1 MVKETVEIEI
11 TKEMQV
17 RPVAMLVQLASKYD
31 ASIYIESGTK
41 SFNAKSIM
49 GMMTLGLC
57 LGDKIT
63 VVADGRDEQEALAAL
78 TGYLAGKTAV

>member
-17 RPVAMLVQLASKYD
+17 RPVAMLVQLASEFD
-31 ASIYIESGTK
+31 SSIYIESGTK

-63 VVADGRDEQEALAAL
+63 VVADGSDEQQAITAL
-78 TGYLAGKTAV
+78 TDYLTGKAAV